1 MPWTVSDVDAH
12 KKGLNSDQKR
22 QWVAVANSVLKRCM
36 DNGGSEETCA
46 ISAIRQA
53 NGTVKVATSFTFD
66 IYRAST
72 NQNYEVRRETRDGRN
87 YLVVPVVM
95 MVEGVHSGSHGPLLH
110 TIDELGRYPQSW
122 DGRPVVIRHPQVN
135 GVYVSANSP
144 EILDLYAV
152 GQIYNTHTNG
162 TKLMAEAWLEV
173 NKLQSISPETYQK
186 LEDHEVIEVSI
197 GVFTDDEQTS
207 GAWNGEPYTM
217 IARNHRPDHLALLP
231 DEIGACSVED
241 GCGVRV
247 NNKKGGQMDESVVE
261 VLEKKRKELGLT
273 NIEFYRD
280 PLNSPNINK
289 VFTLYQTLKKVD
301 MDISI
306 QNNVGEG
313 FMEIMNALRGKVDAM
328 DNDNII
334 HFIHEVYSD
343 SLIYEARQRVG
354 GAKLYKQEYQLNNG
368 TVDFIGNPV
377 EVQKKVEYINSNSNN
392 NPLNFIRGPKSKPM
406 ANEKCTPC
414 VEKKVNALI
423 ANTALSFTEA
433 DRDWLQALE
442 ESQLD
447 KFIPKAA
454 PETNATT
461 APVVEKPAV
470 QALSAEDQA
479 ALTFGKKQLAA
490 MRKSWI
496 DSIQANTSKELWP
509 DAALNVMNEDTLER
523 IYNSL
528 QIPRQGETNEE
539 VNNYSLNAGSRI
551 PVQNNASEIEPL
563 LPPGIELEAKK

>member
-1 MPWTVSDVDAH
+1 MPWTVRDVDAH

-22 QWVAVANSVLKRCM
+22 QWIAVANSVLKRCM
-36 DNGGSEETCA
+36 DNGGSEDTCA

-53 NGTVKVATSFTFD
+53 NGTVKVASSFTFD

-144 EILDLYAV
+144 DVLDSYAV

-173 NKLQSISPETYQK
+173 DKLQSISPETYQK
-186 LEDHEVIEVSI
+186 LEDHELIEVSV

-207 GAWNGEPYTM
+207 GDWNGEPYTM

-247 NNKKGGQMDESVVE
+247 NNKKGGQMDESTVD

-289 VFTLYQTLKKVD
+289 LFATYQSLKKID
-301 MDISI
+301 LDISI

-313 FMEIMNALRGKVDAM
+313 FMELMQLIRSKVDDM
-328 DNDNII
+328 DNDNTIN
-334 HFIHEVYSD
+334 FVQEVYSD
-343 SLIYEARQRVG
+343 YVIYEARQRAG
-354 GAKLYKQEYQLNNG
+354 GAKLYKQGYQLTNG
-368 TVDFIGNPV
+368 TIDFIGNPV
-377 EVQKKVEYINSNSNN
+377 EVQKKVEYINNNSNN

-423 ANTALSFTEA
+423 ANTALAFTEA
-433 DRDWLQALE
+433 DRDWLQAME

-447 KFIPKAA
+447 KFIPKAS
-454 PETNATT
+454 PETNVTT
-461 APVVEKPAV
+461 PPVPDKPAV

-479 ALTFGKKQLAA
+479 ALAFGKKQLAA
-490 MRKSWI
+490 MRKNWI
-496 DSIQANTSKELWP
+496 DGIQANTSKELWP
-509 DAALNVMNEDTLER
+509 DTTLNGMNEDTLER

-528 QIPRQGETNEE
+528 QIPRQIETNEE
-539 VNNYSLNAGSRI
+539 VMNYSLNAGGRGS
-551 PVQNNASEIEPL
+551 VNNNASEIEPL
-563 LPPGIELEAKK
+563 LPPGIELDAKK